1 MAYSQPPAGS
11 WPPSKEELRAWSVK
25 KLKLCLLQADLHQY
39 GLKADLVDRLYDFL
53 LENPDKISLADTP
66 SPAKNPSSTP
76 ISVLVSTASEST
88 VDYEA
93 LLNGTRGPGLSTAR
107 QSTVDYD
114 PVLQMG
120 QDGVYYKDGRP
131 LTVLGQG
138 LPDFSLPP
146 PSHALPPPS
155 LAANSSY
162 DSNGSVRELLPEL
175 TEKERH
181 VNEEAEKIMKKI
193 GEIKYFEKKEL
204 EFFDSGMSI
213 KLLEDVVVEARQR
226 KIVTVGLAELDLFAS
241 ELAGRRI
248 LVKERMNSKRKLTV
262 YKQVVECSVLER
274 KSMVEVLVENKKDT
288 QVTIKAAEKYK
299 LIRVY
304 VEKSINDLDHQ
315 FGIPEDDDFIEEA
328 EEFLEKEVVDA
339 ATTTDIVLKPKTYHT
354 EICTAKMDLDYG
366 RDALVQVERT
376 KASTMRIG
384 MRKMILVP
392 KVLTYMQVA
401 GGEARVSVRL
411 YNASKSIMRISA
423 KTPIAG
429 LRVQKPGVVA
439 EEEQGVKVD
448 RKRRFGEVV
457 VTDRYSNLRDEQVVL
472 LSWRERGREGRKPNV
487 VKLAVK
493 GGLATVPLGQE
504 VTG

>member
-1 MAYSQPPAGS
+1 
-11 WPPSKEELRAWSVK
+11 
-25 KLKLCLLQADLHQY
+25 
-39 GLKADLVDRLYDFL
+39 
-53 LENPDKISLADTP
+53 
-66 SPAKNPSSTP
+66 
-76 ISVLVSTASEST
+76 
-88 VDYEA
+88 
-93 LLNGTRGPGLSTAR
+93 
-107 QSTVDYD
+107 
-114 PVLQMG
+114 
-120 QDGVYYKDGRP
+120 
-131 LTVLGQG
+131 
-138 LPDFSLPP
+138 
-146 PSHALPPPS
+146 
-155 LAANSSY
+155 
-162 DSNGSVRELLPEL
+162 
-175 TEKERH
+175 
-181 VNEEAEKIMKKI
+181 MKKI

-204 EFFDSGMSI
+204 EFFESGMSI

-248 LVKERMNSKRKLTV
+248 LVKERMNSKRQLTV
-262 YKQVVECSVLER
+262 YKQVVECSVQDR
-274 KSMVEVLVENKKDT
+274 KSMVEVLVENKRDT
-288 QVTIKAAEKYK
+288 EVTIKAAEKYK

-366 RDALVQVERT
+366 PDALVQVERT

-504 VTG
+504 VTGQTRRGAQRDTSADSIQ